1 MIKSINSKVLNNIL
15 WLFFDKI
22 IRMGIGVFVLILL
35 ARYLGP
41 EQYGLLNYAQ
51 ALIALFAALSGLG
64 LYGIVVRDLVKY
76 DDKNLLLGTAF
87 GLKILSAIFA
97 YALLVLL
104 IYILRPDDELSKYIV
119 IILGLS
125 LLFNT
130 SDIIKFWFEANVQSK
145 YTVIV
150 ENSVFVVISILKLL
164 MIYYKFSLLSFVYI
178 FTLEAFLVALFLFII
193 YIKQSTL
200 SKWKFN
206 KTRAKELL
214 KDSWPLIISSIAWI
228 IYTRIDQIMIGQMLG
243 DKEVG
248 LYSAAIRLSDI
259 ANFIPTMIAF
269 SIIPTIIKLRD
280 ENRKLYEKKFQD
292 IYYVVISLMIIL
304 AIFVSF
310 FSNEIIHI
318 LYGNDYIKSAN
329 VLQIHFWIIIFVAL
343 ATISGKYLIN
353 DSLQKIT
360 MNRHIIGILLNIPL
374 NYFMI
379 PLYGIEG
386 AAIASLISL
395 VVTNYLFDLFTKKTR
410 LIFFHKTKA
419 LVFFW
424 ILDLSIIKYKEKY
437 E

>member
-193 YIKQSTL
+193 YIKRTIL

-318 LYGNDYIKSAN
+318 LYGAEYIKSSN
-329 VLQIHFWIIIFVAL
+329 VLQIQFWIIIFTSL
-343 ATISGKYLIN
+343 AAISGKYLIN
-353 DSLQKIT
+353 DGLQKIT
-360 MNRHIIGILLNIPL
+360 MNRHIIGVFLNIPL

-379 PLYGIEG
+379 PIYGIEG
-386 AAIASLISL
+386 AAVASLISL
-395 VVTNYLFDLFTKKTR
+395 GISNYIFDFFTKNTK
-410 LIFFHKTKA
+410 LVFLHKTKA
-419 LVFFW
+419 LAFFW
-424 ILDLSIIKYKEKY
+424 IFEYLHKKRK
-437 E
+437 